1 MNLIE
6 SYRES
11 FNTKGMSRKLEGR
24 GSSLYQTA
32 NFMIQ
37 GELVMLPA
45 CSPHLAP

>member
-24 GSSLYQTA
+24 GSSLYQRVQFSDPRRMGYVTS
-32 NFMIQ
+32 
-37 GELVMLPA
+37 L
-45 CSPHLAP
+45 